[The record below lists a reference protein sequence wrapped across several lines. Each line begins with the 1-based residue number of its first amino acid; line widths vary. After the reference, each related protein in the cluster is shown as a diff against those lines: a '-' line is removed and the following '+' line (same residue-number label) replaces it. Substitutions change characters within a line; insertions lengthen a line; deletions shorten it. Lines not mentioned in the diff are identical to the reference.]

1 MKIRPNLKPP
11 TIMSNPPDP
20 DAPPEFYDSAH
31 TNPPEVQDGPFIKPT
46 EPARPKSYI
55 LSNPPPLVET
65 YEAPTPNKEI
75 ERKFLL
81 KEGVVFGDRVER
93 SYKIIQ
99 GYLSMGPVV
108 RVRVQDGIGYLTI
121 KGSGLLTRAEY
132 EYRIPTSD
140 ANDLMELCGGSKV
153 IKTRHIV
160 LAKEGKLTTRWE
172 VDEFHSPIK
181 LWMAEVELPS
191 EDAPFVKPS
200 WVGEEV
206 THDIRYTNAAI
217 STVPAK

>member
-1 MKIRPNLKPP
+1 M
-11 TIMSNPPDP
+11 
-20 DAPPEFYDSAH
+20 
-31 TNPPEVQDGPFIKPT
+31 
-46 EPARPKSYI
+46 
-55 LSNPPPLVET
+55 ET

-140 ANDLMELCGGSKV
+140 ANDLMELCGESKV

-160 LAKEGKLTTRWE
+160 LAKEGNLTTRWE